1 MKLSLV
7 LVASVIHIG
16 FLGVAFAHIPKE
28 LCHKFSAKSKK
39 CIFIGYTDFCK
50 AYQL

>member
-7 LVASVIHIG
+7 LASVIHIG
-16 FLGVAFAHIPKE
+16 FLDVAFAHIPKE
-28 LCHKFSAKSKK
+28 LRHKLSAKSKK
-39 CIFIGYTDFCK
+39 CIFIGYSDFCK